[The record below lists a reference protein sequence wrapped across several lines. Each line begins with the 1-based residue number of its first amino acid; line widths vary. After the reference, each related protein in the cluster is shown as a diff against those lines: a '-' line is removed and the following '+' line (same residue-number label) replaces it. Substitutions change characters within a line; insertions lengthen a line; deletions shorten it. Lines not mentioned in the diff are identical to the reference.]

1 MRTMLMNSLAATFL
15 LALAGCGSSNDNGSS
30 GGGGEAASSST
41 SGAGGASSSSSTSG
55 SGGASS
61 ASSGGGGG
69 DGGAPSTGDGGN
81 NAGGGGA
88 GGGAGGGEPG
98 SETRIPWDW
107 AGIIGTGQSLSVG
120 TTPVMSTTQPF
131 NNLKLSLGNA
141 RVPPFDP
148 NNAALTMVDLVE
160 PIRPL
165 ATGYPAPYPGNI
177 YGETGH
183 VPMANQITTLV
194 DAAAGRDYVSVH
206 TVVGESGQG
215 MVALKKG
222 ATDTGTTGRA
232 YAATLFEVAAIA
244 RLAQAAGKTYGVGA
258 IFLTHGETDSGS
270 STYGEEVVK
279 LWSDYNADL
288 KALTGQTENIPLFI
302 SQQHGYPS
310 GANQRAVSTLTQW
323 RLGVE
328 HPGDIVCTG
337 PKYHL
342 PGFGDGVHLSA
353 AGYQQMGEKYGQIY
367 FEKVVM
373 GRDWQPLQPTRV
385 ERSGRVV
392 TVHFHVPVPPL
403 VWDERLPAPT
413 AWANGRGFELRQGNT
428 KINISSVE
436 IDGDSVKI
444 TAASDLPASG
454 LIVGYAM
461 TTNQAPRPNGF
472 PTWGQLRDSDPFVG
486 STTRA
491 AQPNY
496 SVSFE
501 MSVP

>member
-1 MRTMLMNSLAATFL
+1 MRTMLMNRLAATFL
-15 LALAGCGSSNDNGSS
+15 LALAGCGSSNDSGSS
-30 GGGGEAASSST
+30 DGGGDPTSSST
-41 SGAGGASSSSSTSG
+41 TSG

-61 ASSGGGGG
+61 STSSGSTSSSASSASSAGGGGS
-69 DGGAPSTGDGGN
+69 GGAPSTGDGGN
-81 NAGGGGA
+81 NAGGGG
-88 GGGAGGGEPG
+88 GAPGE
-98 SETRIPWDW
+98 EARIPWDW
-107 AGIIGTGQSLSVG
+107 AGIVGTGQSLSVG
-120 TTPVMSTTQPF
+120 TTPVTSTTQPF
-131 NNLKLSLGNA
+131 HNLKLSLGNT
-141 RVPPFDP
+141 RVPPWDP
-148 NNAALTMVDLVE
+148 NSSALSMVPLVE

-165 ATGYPAPYPGNI
+165 ANGYPAPYPGNI

-183 VPMANQITTLV
+183 VPMANQITFLV
-194 DAAAGRDYVSVH
+194 NEAAGRDYVSVH

-232 YAATLFEVAAIA
+232 YAATLFEVGAIA

-258 IFLTHGETDSGS
+258 VFLTHGETDSGS
-270 STYGEEVVK
+270 STYGDEVVR

-288 KALTGQTENIPLFI
+288 KALTGQTETIPLFI

-342 PGFGDGVHLSA
+342 PGGGDGVHLSA

-367 FEKVVM
+367 YEKVVM

-385 ERSGRVV
+385 ERSGRVI

-413 AWANGRGFELRQGNT
+413 AWANGRGFEVRQGNT

-436 IDGDSVKI
+436 IAGDSVKI
-444 TAASDLPASG
+444 TCAGDLPASG
-454 LIVGYAM
+454 VTVGYAM

-486 STTRA
+486 STTRV

-501 MSVP
+501 MPVP